1 MPSEHINIKL
11 NDKYMDMIKEIAST
25 LGIKDLSK
33 VHGAIPMVLRF
44 SITYTHSELEKLYK
58 VIPPLHPDDLNILLL
73 SIKNYKISEYHR
85 LRQKNKEK
93 LPKE

>member
-11 NDKYMDMIKEIAST
+11 KERYMDMIKEIANT

-33 VHGAIPMVLRF
+33 VHGAIPLILRF
-44 SITYTHSELEKLYK
+44 SITYTHSDLKKLYS
-58 VIPPLHPDDLNILLL
+58 VIPTLHPDDLNVLLQ

-85 LRQKNKEK
+85 LMWKNKEK
-93 LPKE
+93 LPK